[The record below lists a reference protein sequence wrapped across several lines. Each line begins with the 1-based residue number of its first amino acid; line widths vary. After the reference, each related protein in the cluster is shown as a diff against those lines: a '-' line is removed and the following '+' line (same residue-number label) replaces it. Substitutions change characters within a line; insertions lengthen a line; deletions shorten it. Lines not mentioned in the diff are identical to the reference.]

1 MSHDCA
7 GAILIVEDDL
17 DYQES
22 IMEILTDMGWK
33 VETAN
38 SGSEAKKKLQTLKV
52 DVVLSDIQ
60 MPMGDGVELLKYLRQ
75 QHPEIPPIVMMTGFS
90 VHDLENLIAQGAMAV
105 LEKPFSL
112 DTLQQALAN
121 AMKQ

>member
-1 MSHDCA
+1 MSR
-7 GAILIVEDDL
+7 GSVGVVLVVEDDL
-17 DYQES
+17 DFQES
-22 IMEILTDMGWK
+22 IKEILTDMGWR

-38 SGSEAKKKLQTLKV
+38 SGSEARQKLQTMKV

-60 MPMGDGVELLKYLRQ
+60 MPMGDGVELLMYLRE

-90 VHDLENLIAQGAMAV
+90 VHDLENLIARGARAV

-112 DTLQQALAN
+112 DSLQKALAN
-121 AMKQ
+121 AME